1 MTTESNTMMK
11 ARRRLVLDNRFW
23 GMLSLRLNILED
35 PSVET
40 ACTNGREIRYNPEW
54 FDALDPRE
62 QEALVAHEVN
72 HCALGHP
79 FRLGGRDPE
88 LANVAMDHAINLDLL
103 QGKFKLPVPHLAD
116 PRFRGMAFEKVY
128 AVLAAEKEA
137 EAQKGSPA
145 PGNGPKRTGGDS
157 GQDTAP
163 GGSQTGSGDPSQGKP
178 TPGKSEPSTDPAAG
192 SNEAPG
198 TGSQDPATTP
208 KPGNWGKVEA
218 PPVDATVD
226 PIDGSE
232 VPSMTELANEWAKAV
247 ETAVLVAAKA
257 GDLPGSVRT
266 MIDEAIQTVED
277 LGSVLQPYLLT
288 KGGASYAAPNKRMLH
303 RGICMPGKV
312 RSALEEI
319 VVAVDTSG
327 SINHALLRYFRDT
340 INEILLMEEA
350 PERITIIYCDTAVRY
365 TEEILDG
372 QIRNFNPVGGGG
384 TKFNPVFDH
393 IELLGMRPDVL
404 IYLTDLENSHSEKLT
419 EPDYPT
425 LWVAPI
431 QSNRQQAFG
440 ELVRVDPYQSR

>member
-1 MTTESNTMMK
+1 
-11 ARRRLVLDNRFW
+11 
-23 GMLSLRLNILED
+23 
-35 PSVET
+35 
-40 ACTNGREIRYNPEW
+40 
-54 FDALDPRE
+54 
-62 QEALVAHEVN
+62 
-72 HCALGHP
+72 
-79 FRLGGRDPE
+79 
-88 LANVAMDHAINLDLL
+88 
-103 QGKFKLPVPHLAD
+103 
-116 PRFRGMAFEKVY
+116 
-128 AVLAAEKEA
+128 
-137 EAQKGSPA
+137 
-145 PGNGPKRTGGDS
+145 
-157 GQDTAP
+157 
-163 GGSQTGSGDPSQGKP
+163 
-178 TPGKSEPSTDPAAG
+178 
-192 SNEAPG
+192 
-198 TGSQDPATTP
+198 
-208 KPGNWGKVEA
+208 
-218 PPVDATVD
+218 
-226 PIDGSE
+226 
-232 VPSMTELANEWAKAV
+232 
-247 ETAVLVAAKA
+247 
-257 GDLPGSVRT
+257 
-266 MIDEAIQTVED
+266 
-277 LGSVLQPYLLT
+277 
-288 KGGASYAAPNKRMLH
+288 
-303 RGICMPGKV
+303 MPGKV